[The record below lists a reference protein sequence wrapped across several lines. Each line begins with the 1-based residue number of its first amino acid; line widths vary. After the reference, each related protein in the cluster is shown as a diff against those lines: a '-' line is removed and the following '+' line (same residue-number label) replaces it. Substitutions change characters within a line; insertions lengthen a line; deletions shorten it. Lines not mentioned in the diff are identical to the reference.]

1 MKTTLMILSLLTAPA
16 FAQTMYK
23 CPAPT
28 AGAPPIYQ
36 QMPCS
41 PQGGGEVIEKKEI
54 RSTGGSGLSDNAREY
69 MADRDQYWQDQAK
82 AQAEEARRR
91 EALNVERAKVRAAQ
105 EQAAAQ
111 RATAAAIWGR
121 RW

>member
-23 CPAPT
+23 CP
-28 AGAPPIYQ
+28 
-36 QMPCS
+36 
-41 PQGGGEVIEKKEI
+41 
-54 RSTGGSGLSDNAREY
+54 
-69 MADRDQYWQDQAK
+69 K
-82 AQAEEARRR
+82 AAE
-91 EALNVERAKVRAAQ
+91 

-111 RATAAAIWGR
+111 RTTAAAIWGR

>member
-1 MKTTLMILSLLTAPA
+1 MKKTTLMILSLLTAPA

-23 CPAPT
+23 CPNDAGIVNFQQTPCTPT
-28 AGAPPIYQ
+28 
-36 QMPCS
+36 
-41 PQGGGEVIEKKEI
+41 GGGERVPTKPI
-54 RSTGGSGLSDNAREY
+54 RTTGTDARINEQGQAYMQDNNER
-69 MADRDQYWQDQAK
+69 WT
-82 AQAEEARRR
+82 AQR
-91 EALNVERAKVRAAQ
+91 EAAAAEANRQEALDVERAKAKAAE